1 VRPNGNTLLPVEY
14 LCMYLARKTP
24 ILYTDNASAITL
36 TKNPKYHKRSK
47 HIDVQRF
54 YVRERYVDDI
64 GIEHIDKRKLADLL
78 TKPIEHVS
86 VETLCREIGI
96 TPGEQ

>member
-1 VRPNGNTLLPVEY
+1 MRGRYFN
-14 LCMYLARKTP
+14 
-24 ILYTDNASAITL
+24 NA
-36 TKNPKYHKRSK
+36 
-47 HIDVQRF
+47 V
-54 YVRERYVDDI
+54 
-64 GIEHIDKRKLADLL
+64 GIERVDGRKQLEDLL